1 MNHLKQQKINV
12 YEEFLAHF
20 NKQSKTLVLEWIK
33 KVMELYYDAGYS
45 DYNNQVIMLIDAHIK
60 GNHNVVEAR
69 NLALK
74 IHKLAKIRQNDQQ
87 FYLRALAHM
96 VSTIHVKTHALKC
109 CDYIIKM
116 VQFKTKDN
124 DLVIGERLR
133 QIVLLTNN

>member
-33 KVMELYYDAGYS
+33 NVMEPYYDVSYS
-45 DYNNQVIMLIDAHIK
+45 DYNNQVIILIDAYIK

-74 IHKLAKIRQNDQQ
+74 IHKLAKIHQNDQQ

>member
-1 MNHLKQQKINV
+1 MNHLRQQKINV

-33 KVMELYYDAGYS
+33 KVMEPYYDVSYS
-45 DYNNQVIMLIDAHIK
+45 DYNNQVIILIDAYIK